1 MLAKKD
7 FRQVFTGLITVA
19 VVVFYILIFVGCNST
34 SPGLPGLY
42 VVKLANNQ
50 TNASVH
56 IGLFSLCAGIENSTV
71 ANSNLTC
78 AGTFSSVVSNGN
90 STNGSVSTTTKYY
103 LPGTTSVAA
112 AALQPL
118 LALADGIQSGSTG
131 PGGVLSII
139 YIPLLLSALCF
150 ASAGGS
156 LIAFRVFSRAAA
168 AKSYDDGADEKVFR
182 HERNSWN
189 AAIMMTTGAVM
200 AAVAAA
206 IATTV
211 AVRALLFAG
220 TDLPGSDTSSK
231 STTAIDVSGGTSV
244 QVLEWLIVA
253 FVMLWHPIL
262 EPFWRKL
269 Y

>member
-19 VVVFYILIFVGCNST
+19 VVVFYVLIFVGCNST

-42 VVKLANNQ
+42 VIKLANNQ
-50 TNASVH
+50 THAAVH

-78 AGTFSSVVSNGN
+78 AGTFSSVVSTANTTSGAA
-90 STNGSVSTTTKYY
+90 SATTKYF

-139 YIPLLLSALCF
+139 YVPLLLSALCF
-150 ASAGGS
+150 AAAGGS

-168 AKSYDDGADEKVFR
+168 AKSYDDGADEKVVM
-182 HERNSWN
+182 HERNAWS
-189 AAIMMTTGAVM
+189 AAVLMTTGAVM

-206 IATTV
+206 ISTTV

-220 TDLPGSDTSSK
+220 TNLPGSDTAAK
-231 STTAIDVSGGTSV
+231 STTAIAVSGGTSI
-244 QVLEWLIVA
+244 QVLEWLIVV